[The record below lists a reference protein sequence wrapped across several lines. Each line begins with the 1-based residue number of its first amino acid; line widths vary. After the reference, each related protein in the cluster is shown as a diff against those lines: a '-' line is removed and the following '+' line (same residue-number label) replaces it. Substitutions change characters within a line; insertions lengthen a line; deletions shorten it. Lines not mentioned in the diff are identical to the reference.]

1 MVLLIEILVLVIEIF
16 TFQKSL
22 ASPIIELFKKKKKV
36 FVKQETTP
44 IHEQLLRY

>member
-22 ASPIIELFKKKKKV
+22 ASPIIELFKKKKK
-36 FVKQETTP
+36 F
-44 IHEQLLRY
+44 LLNKIQHLYMNTY